1 MGSSCRLRRYC
12 DVPGG
17 VAGRS
22 DPGASHLQQ
31 RRRPRASSGMYRSST
46 QPTQRPAGPS
56 IAFSDETNPP
66 MLGVRPRHPADD
78 RHRRQHP
85 SDTRHDIEDGLQQPR
100 IRQPRRLGDG
110 HAHQRPHHDQHEQGD
125 GSDEFAGAYGHDG
138 NVQLLAGAQ
147 LARGKGRTIRC
158 AQIHSSAA
166 SMAGSSAQQAPHRR
180 AVRWWLLSI
189 AALIA
194 VMVLVG
200 GATRLTESGLS
211 IVEWKPVTGTLPP
224 LTQEQWTQAF
234 EAYKT
239 IPQYR
244 ELNAGMT
251 LAEFKTIFWWEWSHR
266 LLGRVI
272 GIAYLLPFL
281 WFLWRAALSADLR
294 RRLWLIFGLGALQG
308 AVGWWMVASGLTL
321 RVEVSQ
327 YRLATHL
334 VLALLIFAAIVWT
347 LRRMSDRPSPAA
359 CPRLKITSVV
369 LLTLTFA
376 QLYLGALVAG
386 LRAGRVYNTWP
397 AIDGALIP
405 SAARLFFEEPWWR
418 NLFDN
423 TLTVQFEH
431 RMTAYLLFALAVLHA
446 LDAVR
451 SRAGTSAVNGALWL
465 AAAITLQAMLGI
477 LTLLQQVPIL
487 LALAHQAVAIAVLT
501 LAIFQVERLAVRRA
515 ESARQN
521 RVR

>member
-1 MGSSCRLRRYC
+1 MT
-12 DVPGG
+12 
-17 VAGRS
+17 AI
-22 DPGASHLQQ
+22 
-31 RRRPRASSGMYRSST
+31 
-46 QPTQRPAGPS
+46 PAP
-56 IAFSDETNPP
+56 
-66 MLGVRPRHPADD
+66 
-78 RHRRQHP
+78 
-85 SDTRHDIEDGLQQPR
+85 
-100 IRQPRRLGDG
+100 
-110 HAHQRPHHDQHEQGD
+110 
-125 GSDEFAGAYGHDG
+125 
-138 NVQLLAGAQ
+138 
-147 LARGKGRTIRC
+147 
-158 AQIHSSAA
+158 
-166 SMAGSSAQQAPHRR
+166 QAPNSR
-180 AVRWWLLSI
+180 AIRWWLLSI
-189 AALIA
+189 AVLIA
-194 VMVLVG
+194 IMVLVG

-224 LTQEQWTQAF
+224 LTQEQWTEAF

-244 ELNAGMT
+244 ELNAGMN
-251 LAEFKTIFWWEWSHR
+251 LSEFKTIFWWEWSHR

-281 WFLWRAALSADLR
+281 WFLWRGALGADLR

-308 AVGWWMVASGLTL
+308 AVGWWMVASGLSQ

-347 LRRMSDRPSPAA
+347 LRRLADRPPSAA
-359 CPRLKITSVV
+359 SLRLKITSVA
-369 LLTLTFA
+369 LLALTFV

-397 AIDGALIP
+397 EIDGALIP
-405 SAARLFFEEPWWR
+405 SAARLFFETPWWR

-431 RMTAYLLFALAVLHA
+431 RMTAYALFALAALHA

-451 SRAGTSAVNGALWL
+451 SRAGTAAVNGALWL
-465 AAAITLQAMLGI
+465 AAAVTLQATLGI
-477 LTLLQQVPIL
+477 LTLLNQVPMS

-501 LAIFQVERLAVRRA
+501 LAIFQAERVA
-515 ESARQN
+515 ARHKEQEP
-521 RVR
+521 RKPVLPVAQIG